1 MLSHRARSSFA
12 SLPANRA
19 ARSSSGARAAAAP
32 VVAPLATLEARASPG
47 GGVTKGRESAS
58 FTTCRSGTGRFGSAV
73 ADRSGSR
80 LGSLRRCSVIGD
92 SFSYRFFVDFVEIF
106 SNNSRT
112 DDPPADASRV
122 LRRVRASALVLL
134 ASTPRIGR
142 GSEPFLFANLPW
154 WPALVNGGSRYHVP
168 RDTPGQPC
176 RDLRKSPWRDSRN
189 RSADTREPASPR
201 LRADPLPRKR
211 LRGRLQIWPGPP
223 ATPAGSDHDP
233 PRRAGGEDI
242 D

>member
-32 VVAPLATLEARASPG
+32 VVAPLATLEARTSPG

-73 ADRSGSR
+73 ADRSGLR

-92 SFSYRFFVDFVEIF
+92 SFFVDLLEIF
-106 SNNSRT
+106 SNSSRT
-112 DDPPADASRV
+112 DDPPPDANCA
-122 LRRVRASALVLL
+122 LRRVRAAAPVLL
-134 ASTPRIGR
+134 ALIRRTER
-142 GSEPFLFANLPW
+142 GSEPCLFANLPC
-154 WPALVNGGSRYHVP
+154 WPDFANGESRCRAP
-168 RDTPGQPC
+168 RGTLRRPC
-176 RDLRKSPWRDSRN
+176 CGRLKFQWLDSRN
-189 RSADTREPASPR
+189 RSADSPEPTSRTQAV
-201 LRADPLPRKR
+201 DPLPRKR
-211 LRGRLQIWPGPP
+211 RPDCPRTSIGSR
-223 ATPAGSDHDP
+223 ATTAGTDLDP
-233 PRRAGGEDI
+233 PRRAGAEDI